1 MKLIKYFLVVTL
13 ACILLGAASVYGL
26 YVYVK
31 PQLPDVTTLRDVR
44 LQTPMQVYSADG
56 KLISQFGE
64 KRRIPLTLQQIPP
77 LMVDAFIATEDSRF
91 YQHDGIDPIGILRAA
106 FVSLTAGHAKQGAST
121 ITQQL
126 ARNFFLSPEK
136 TLMRKVKEVFLAL
149 RIEQLLTKDEILDL
163 YLNKIYLGYRSYG
176 VGAAAQVYFGKDVSQ
191 LSLGEMAVIAGL
203 PKAPSTLNPLYSLS
217 RAEQR
222 RNVVLSRMLEERYI
236 TQQQY
241 QEAISQPIVASY
253 HGAEIELHAPYL
265 AEMVRQEMVNRYG
278 EDAYTEGFK
287 VFTTVDSTTQLAA
300 EQALQNNV
308 IDYDLRHGYRGAA
321 NQLWNSSEPAW
332 DLSKIV
338 SSLKALPTYGPFQ
351 AAAVTAVQDKS
362 ANVVLADGQSITLS
376 WDGIKWA

>member
-1 MKLIKYFLVVTL
+1 
-13 ACILLGAASVYGL
+13 
-26 YVYVK
+26 
-31 PQLPDVTTLRDVR
+31 
-44 LQTPMQVYSADG
+44 
-56 KLISQFGE
+56 
-64 KRRIPLTLQQIPP
+64 
-77 LMVDAFIATEDSRF
+77 
-91 YQHDGIDPIGILRAA
+91 
-106 FVSLTAGHAKQGAST
+106 
-121 ITQQL
+121 
-126 ARNFFLSPEK
+126 
-136 TLMRKVKEVFLAL
+136 
-149 RIEQLLTKDEILDL
+149 
-163 YLNKIYLGYRSYG
+163 
-176 VGAAAQVYFGKDVSQ
+176 
-191 LSLGEMAVIAGL
+191 MAVIAGL

-376 WDGIKWA
+376 WDGIKWARPFISDTRQGASPKNARDVLKTGQQIWVRKVNDQWWLGQIPDVNSALISLNPENGAVKAIVGGFSFNQSKFNLVTQATRQIGSNIKPFIYAAALDKGLSLATILNDAPITRWDSGSGSDWRPKTPLRCMTVHCVYA